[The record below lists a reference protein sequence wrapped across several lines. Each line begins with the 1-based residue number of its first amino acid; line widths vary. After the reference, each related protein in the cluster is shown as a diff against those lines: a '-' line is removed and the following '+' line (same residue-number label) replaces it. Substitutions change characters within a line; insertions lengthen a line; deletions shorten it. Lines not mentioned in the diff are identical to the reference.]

1 MPCHF
6 NEGDQANLT
15 ITFTP
20 TTPSNQIEIRS
31 TLRTAGLINYEVQ
44 VNFDDPMI
52 CQNGDSRKDF
62 GKIPCPI
69 VPGETY
75 TFVASRKF
83 PVNTSYNVCLYSTLI
98 ILNPVQ
104 LIINTWNPLQIFT
117 YSKVRLVNE
126 YGQNVGCAD
135 WVLQFNR
142 AEQPITDDESRK
154 WFRILIKIKIN

>member
-1 MPCHF
+1 MCLPLCPKSSKFFSLILVPFPTGKGEIESISIEPCKRMPCHF

-104 LIINTWNPLQIFT
+104 LIINT
-117 YSKVRLVNE
+117 
-126 YGQNVGCAD
+126 
-135 WVLQFNR
+135 
-142 AEQPITDDESRK
+142 
-154 WFRILIKIKIN
+154 